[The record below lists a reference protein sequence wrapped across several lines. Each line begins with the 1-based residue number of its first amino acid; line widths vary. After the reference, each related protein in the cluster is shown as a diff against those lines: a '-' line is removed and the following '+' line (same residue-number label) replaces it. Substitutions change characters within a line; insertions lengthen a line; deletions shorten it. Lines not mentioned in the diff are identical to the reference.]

1 MDTLKPKTK
10 IIAIAIVL
18 GIVFM
23 SLSLVNDREV
33 SLEAPL
39 VNGEVDL
46 NESSVFS
53 SAMECLDRINVE
65 QTQIDYEF
73 VVVGHGYGSPTG
85 KNLGL
90 DERLL
95 STLPLEK
102 PNLIVLT
109 GDIVRSANKE
119 SLETVK
125 RQINQFQRVLIA
137 PGNHDVSSEFD
148 KTFDSIHNYIVE
160 LGPDLLFALNSN
172 EINFGL
178 NEDVVSDFKSAL
190 NLKDAWR
197 NIFIFSH
204 HVSWANTITELTHS
218 NAPQPDSTLENLRN
232 ILQSVN
238 KRRVYFIA
246 GDVGAFPGKSG
257 LLCRGNK
264 EEVFIA
270 SGLGRSD
277 TSNYLVFKVVGSGGA
292 EIKVKSLPKFIE
304 LSTVN

>member
-53 SAMECLDRINVE
+53 SAMECLDRINVKP
-65 QTQIDYEF
+65 TQIDYEF
-73 VVVGHGYGSPTG
+73 VVAGHGYGSHTG

-148 KTFDSIHNYIVE
+148 KTFGSIHNYIVE

-218 NAPQPDSTLENLRN
+218 NRPQPDSTLENLRN
-232 ILQSVN
+232 ILQSVD

-270 SGLGRSD
+270 SGLGLSD
-277 TSNYLVFKVVGSGGA
+277 TSNYLVFKVVGSGGPRL
-292 EIKVKSLPKFIE
+292 K
-304 LSTVN
+304 